1 MNIVADHNIPG
12 LEQLLGH
19 LGEITALDGR
29 SISRRDLLTA
39 DALLVRSVSRV
50 DEVLLKDTPVRFV
63 ASATAGHDHIDMEYL
78 KSTGR
83 HFALASGSN
92 AQSVVEYVFAA
103 LAETGATLDA
113 LCEGHSSLGV
123 IGYGNVGQRLV
134 SVARTL
140 GISVLVYDPYIKQCP
155 VSASFEQVMRCDVVS
170 LHCAL
175 SQEGRFPSW
184 HLLNRQVLT
193 TLRPEQV
200 LINAAR
206 GGIIDET
213 ALLERASR
221 GGPSLIVDCW
231 EGEPCI
237 SEALIEQASLATPHV
252 AGYSKDG
259 KWRGTQMLGEALTS
273 FLRLEG
279 GNAGIG
285 LPSVSVQLGEHH
297 SMAQTVRLLL
307 GQVYDITTDD
317 ALLRRALRD
326 SGGVERGRQFDRLR
340 RDYRERREL
349 FGAQL
354 HCDAPSEWIACVA
367 KAFQLERKDS

>member
-1 MNIVADHNIPG
+1 
-12 LEQLLGH
+12 
-19 LGEITALDGR
+19 
-29 SISRRDLLTA
+29 
-39 DALLVRSVSRV
+39 
-50 DEVLLKDTPVRFV
+50 
-63 ASATAGHDHIDMEYL
+63 
-78 KSTGR
+78 
-83 HFALASGSN
+83 
-92 AQSVVEYVFAA
+92 
-103 LAETGATLDA
+103 
-113 LCEGHSSLGV
+113 
-123 IGYGNVGQRLV
+123 
-134 SVARTL
+134 
-140 GISVLVYDPYIKQCP
+140 
-155 VSASFEQVMRCDVVS
+155 MRCDVIS

-184 HLLNRQVLT
+184 HLLSRQVLT

-213 ALLERASR
+213 ALLERASQ

-231 EGEPCI
+231 EGEPYI
-237 SEALIEQASLATPHV
+237 SEALLEQASLATAHV

-273 FLRLEG
+273 FLSLERR
-279 GNAGIG
+279 NSGIG

-297 SMAQTVRLLL
+297 SMAQAVRVLL

-317 ALLRRALRD
+317 ALLRRAMRD
-326 SGGVERGRQFDRLR
+326 CSSVERGRQFDRLR

-349 FGAQL
+349 YGAQL
-354 HCDAPSEWIACVA
+354 HCDVPSEWMACVA